1 MPSKSDLAL
10 MCLEKKYSLLSL
22 PCFISSKSE
31 NLGSCS
37 NSDTCHTHLL
47 GWVALSTLQRAKRA
61 RLQKRVQ
68 AKTQDL
74 WVQLLT
80 LMKCLL
86 CQSICLFILFV
97 SGEFHLAHL
106 STLKLAAS
114 CSKLRNGEFMSTHWI
129 LTFNCI
135 EISLFHSSLKHKNW
149 QKTRPSVKTRSS
161 F

>member
-1 MPSKSDLAL
+1 MTWLWCVWKRSILCSPFPASFLR
-10 MCLEKKYSLLSL
+10 SLK
-22 PCFISSKSE
+22 I
-31 NLGSCS
+31 LGHAPILILVIH
-37 NSDTCHTHLL
+37 TCW